1 MNKFNMFITAVCVL
15 FKTPKTH
22 AKTWKLRRLK
32 NYAEILVMSSLKTKQ
47 LYFFALLFGP
57 DINESLT
64 SEK

>member
-1 MNKFNMFITAVCVL
+1 MSKFNMFITAVCVL

-47 LYFFALLFGP
+47 LYFSLSFGP
-57 DINESLT
+57 DNNERLA